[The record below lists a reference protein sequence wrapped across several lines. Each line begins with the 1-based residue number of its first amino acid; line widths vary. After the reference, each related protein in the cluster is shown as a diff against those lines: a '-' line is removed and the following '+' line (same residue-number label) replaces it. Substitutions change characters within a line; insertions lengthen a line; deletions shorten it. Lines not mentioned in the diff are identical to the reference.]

1 MSIKVSKF
9 GGTSLASAEQFKKVK
24 EIILS
29 DKTRQYVVPSA
40 PGKRE
45 SSDIKVTDLLYECY
59 NLYTMGSDF
68 QAVLKQISNRYE
80 EIVSGLNLS
89 LDMTPHFDEISSTI
103 SNGTT
108 LDYVASRGE
117 YLNGIILSA
126 LINFEFID
134 AREIIFFTEDG
145 RLDLD
150 KTKEVMR
157 QRLSTSTHA
166 VIPGFYGSLPNGEVK
181 IFSRGG
187 SDISGAVVARAIK
200 ASVYENWTDVSGLLI
215 ADPGVV
221 ENPKP
226 IDKITYREL
235 RELSYMGAK
244 VLHEETIFPVLEAG
258 IPINIRNTN
267 RPKDPGTMILKNTKV
282 DTSQIP
288 ITGIAGKKDFTVIA
302 VEKNQMNAQIGYVR
316 KLLSIFE
323 EKQVSFEHIPSGIDS
338 VSVVVDD
345 QQLKNGKLEALIAE
359 IKKQC
364 CPDLLEVHPNMAL
377 VATVGHGMAYR
388 PGIAAKLFTA
398 LSEGDVNIRMIDQGA
413 SEINIIVGIENDDFE
428 KAIQMIYKAFVP
440 EV

>member
-29 DKTRQYVVPSA
+29 DESRQYVVPSA
-40 PGKRE
+40 PGKRY
-45 SSDIKVTDLLYECY
+45 SSDTKVTDMLYKCHQ
-59 NLYTMGSDF
+59 LYSEGLDF
-68 QAVLKQISNRYE
+68 KPTFDIICNRYE
-80 EIVSGLNLS
+80 EIVIDLK
-89 LDMTPHFDEISSTI
+89 LDLDLTPHFNEIFNTI
-103 SNGTT
+103 VKGTT

-117 YLNGIILSA
+117 YLNGIILSE
-126 LINFEFID
+126 LINFQFID
-134 AREIIFFTEDG
+134 AKDIIFFNEEG

-150 KTKEVMR
+150 KTKEIMR
-157 QRLSTSTHA
+157 QRLSNSPYA
-166 VIPGFYGSLPNGEVK
+166 VIPGFYGALPNGEVK

-200 ASVYENWTDVSGLLI
+200 AEVYENWTDVSGLLI

-221 ENPKP
+221 NNPKP

-267 RPKDPGTMILKNTKV
+267 IPTDPGTLILKHAEVNINK
-282 DTSQIP
+282 IP

-302 VEKNQMNAQIGYVR
+302 IEKNQMNAQIGYVR

-323 EKQVSFEHIPSGIDS
+323 EYRVSFEHIPSGIDS

-345 QQLKNGKLEALIAE
+345 QQLQNGKLETLVKE
-359 IKKQC
+359 IKNQC

-388 PGIAAKLFTA
+388 PGIAATIFSA
-398 LSEGDVNIRMIDQGA
+398 LYEANVNIRMIDQGA
-413 SEINIIVGIENDDFE
+413 SEINIIVGIENEDFE
-428 KAIQMIYKAFVP
+428 KAIQVIYNAFVP
-440 EV
+440 EE